1 MCVKKVADTLSS
13 LLQSESR
20 PVTPSTDSTESAMG
34 EGEDPNDPEWTVEE
48 EREFERERLKA
59 SIKR

>member
-1 MCVKKVADTLSS
+1 MC
-13 LLQSESR
+13 LQTKSVFWFQNESR
-20 PVTPSTDSTESAMG
+20 PVSPSTDSTESALG

-48 EREFERERLKA
+48 EREFERERVKS